1 MADTLKQKIVE
12 SHKPV
17 GVKKQSN
24 WKLPPSDFAYGF
36 KVKPDAEDVSVIT
49 RSWVEHKPSKPIEA
63 KPDFITINK
72 LAVEKKIVD
81 PKVGS
86 FDLYRLIRSL
96 GKRLTLDRKSQ
107 KERNI

>member
-72 LAVEKKIVD
+72 IAVEKKIVD

-86 FDLYRLIRSL
+86 I
-96 GKRLTLDRKSQ
+96 
-107 KERNI
+107 N

>member
-1 MADTLKQKIVE
+1 MVDALKQKIVE

-49 RSWVEHKPSKPIEA
+49 RSWVEHKPSKPIES

-72 LAVEKKIVD
+72 IAVEKKIVD
-81 PKVGS
+81 PKVRS
-86 FDLYRLIRSL
+86 CVLYRPIRNS
-96 GKRLTLDRKSQ
+96 GKLLTSDRKFR